1 MTIHLAL
8 PLSQNPP
15 PTAEPESDPVD
26 ELPVISVYTDDDAIE
41 DGIKTELPY
50 TPVADRLFDLGRV
63 LVTTGAEALLD
74 RIGQDKETLL
84 RRHQSGD
91 WGELSNDDR
100 RANDDALR
108 HGGRLFS
115 AYRIQAEKVWVI
127 TEADRRSTTV
137 LLPDEY

>member
-15 PTAEPESDPVD
+15 LTAE
-26 ELPVISVYTDDDAIE
+26 PVISVYTDDDAIE
-41 DGIKTELPY
+41 DGIKTELLY
-50 TPVADRLFDLGRV
+50 TPVTGRRFDLGRV
-63 LVTTGAEALLD
+63 LVTTGAAALLD

-91 WGELSNDDR
+91 WGDLGDEDR

-115 AYRIQAEKVWVI
+115 SFRIQTEKVWVI